1 MPPNPNAAPPAHSA
15 TTRAFVQ
22 WIRSAAPYIHAF
34 RGRTFVIAFGGE
46 VVADDTFLGIIHDLN
61 LLHSLGVHLVVVHGS
76 RPQIEAILKQQ
87 DIESRYAFGLRI
99 TDAETMDCVLEANG
113 QVRSRIEALLSL
125 GIANS
130 PMAGARIRVS
140 SGNFI
145 TAKPL
150 GVLDGIDMQ
159 LTGEVRRVDT
169 DAIQQRLDDGD
180 IVLISPLGYSPTG
193 EIFNLA
199 LEEVATQVAVRI
211 AAHKLVFL
219 METEGVRNGRRQLLT
234 ELSTKDAEALLAR
247 SRGKLP
253 PDVQHYLPC
262 AIRACDNGVK
272 RAHLISRHVDGALLL
287 ELFTRDGVG
296 TMIASAPLAHMRSA
310 TIDDVGGILQ
320 IIEPLEEQG
329 ILVRRSRERLEME
342 IERFVVA
349 EHDNAI
355 IGCAGLYAFP
365 DEKAGELAALAV
377 HPDFRREGYGEALMS
392 EIEARARK
400 LKLAEL
406 FVLTTR
412 ASQWFL
418 ERGYHTAAIAD
429 LPRQKQALYNYQ
441 RKSQVYRKDL
451 NSLQGARH
459 GAHGPLR
466 QARPRGRRARFAAVP
481 GRARQAHLRER
492 VEGSVAGV
500 AQAPDDARQRESPVA
515 RRCARAEVAR
525 RADGAA
531 LLRRRR
537 RDALG
542 LRSAEV
548 VSEGR
553 SAEAADA
560 RP

>member
-1 MPPNPNAAPPAHSA
+1 MPPNPNAGPPAHSA

-61 LLHSLGVHLVVVHGS
+61 LLHSLGVRLVVVHGS
-76 RPQIEAILKQQ
+76 RPQIEAILAQQ
-87 DIESRYAFGLRI
+87 DIESRYAFGLRV

-130 PMAGARIRVS
+130 PMAGARIRVA

-145 TAKPL
+145 TAKPQ
-150 GVLDGIDMQ
+150 GVIEGVDMQ

-169 DAIQQRLDDGD
+169 DAIRQRLDDGD

-219 METEGVRNGRRQLLT
+219 METGGVKRGRQLLT

-247 SRGKLP
+247 SRGKQP
-253 PDVQHYLPC
+253 ADVLHYLPC

-296 TMIASAPLAHMRSA
+296 TMIASAPLAHLRSA

-320 IIEPLEEQG
+320 VIGPLEEQG

-349 EHDNAI
+349 EHDNAV
-355 IGCAGLYAFP
+355 IGCAALYAFP
-365 DEKAGELAALAV
+365 DEKTGELAALAV
-377 HPDFRREGYGEALMS
+377 HPDFRREGYGEALMV

-400 LKLAEL
+400 LRLTTL
-406 FVLTTR
+406 VVLTTR

-418 ERGYHTAAIAD
+418 ERGFHTATIAD

-441 RKSQVYRKDL
+441 RKSQVYRKNL
-451 NSLQGARH
+451 
-459 GAHGPLR
+459 
-466 QARPRGRRARFAAVP
+466 
-481 GRARQAHLRER
+481 
-492 VEGSVAGV
+492 
-500 AQAPDDARQRESPVA
+500 
-515 RRCARAEVAR
+515 
-525 RADGAA
+525 
-531 LLRRRR
+531 
-537 RDALG
+537 
-542 LRSAEV
+542 
-548 VSEGR
+548 
-553 SAEAADA
+553 
-560 RP
+560 